1 MIQCVMLLSLAAGVG
16 AWSPAARSATAPH
29 RGELRATT
37 PRAAAKVSADDMGY
51 TTLGGS
57 GLEVS
62 KVCLGTMT
70 WGEQNTMEEGV
81 AQLDAA
87 FDQYGINFLDTAEM
101 YPVPTKAET
110 QGFTDRTVGAWLR
123 ARGGASRRGEV
134 VLATKVAGA
143 SERITWLR
151 KSGEG
156 TRVSRADI
164 MESVDASL
172 RRLGTDY
179 VDLLQIHWPDR
190 YVPLFGAGAYDP
202 SLERDD
208 AVPFLEQLE
217 AMRDLIEAGKVRH
230 LGLSNETPW
239 GICEFRRLALELPGL
254 PMPVSVQN
262 SYSLLVRSDFES
274 GGLSEVC
281 SPSHANVGLLAYS
294 PLAGGILTGKYREKK
309 AKSGGTL
316 NAEARLNLFPGFMS
330 RYKQSL
336 AVDAVDA
343 YCAVG
348 KKHGLS
354 PTELS
359 LAWCYSRPWVAST
372 IIGATSLEQLEEDVA
387 AYKLAKTFTKEMSED
402 IDEVYKR
409 YRDPS
414 RT

>member
-1 MIQCVMLLSLAAGVG
+1 
-16 AWSPAARSATAPH
+16 
-29 RGELRATT
+29 
-37 PRAAAKVSADDMGY
+37 MGF
-51 TTLGGS
+51 TTLGS
-57 GLEVS
+57 SDLRVS
-62 KVCLGTMT
+62 EVCLGTMT
-70 WGEQNTMEEGV
+70 WGEQNTMEEV
-81 AQLDAA
+81 CAQLDAA
-87 FDQYGINFLDTAEM
+87 FDDHGINFLDTAEM

-123 ARGGASRRGEV
+123 SRGGGGSGAARRHEV

-143 SERITWLR
+143 SDRITWLR

-179 VDLLQIHWPDR
+179 IDLLQIHWPDR

-202 SLERDD
+202 SLERED
-208 AVPFLEQLE
+208 AVPLLEQIE
-217 AMRDLIEAGKVRH
+217 AMRDLVEAGKIRH
-230 LGLSNETPW
+230 FGLSNETPW
-239 GICEFRRLALELPGL
+239 GVAEFHRLATEVPSLPR
-254 PMPVSVQN
+254 PISVQN

-281 SPSHANVGLLAYS
+281 SPRNANVGLLAYS
-294 PLAGGILTGKYREKK
+294 PLAGGILTGKY
-309 AKSGGTL
+309 ADNDATPASGGTL
-316 NAEARLNLFPGFMS
+316 NPEARLNLFPGFMS

-336 AVDAVDA
+336 AVDAVAA
-343 YCAVG
+343 YAAVAT
-348 KKHGLS
+348 KHGVS

-372 IIGATSLEQLEEDVA
+372 IIGATSLSQLEENVA
-387 AYKLAKTFTKEMSED
+387 AYQLSKTMTPEMLED